1 MQNPPAPPALRPV
14 SAPST
19 TLRSMARALAH
30 RPGRPGPDT
39 TVPSHGIELDSW
51 TASSGLLAEYRE
63 VVGSTA
69 TQPIGFPTVVA
80 TRLLRDLMGLGRIPV
95 SGRGLVHVAS
105 HLWTSG
111 RLPMDRPWQVRAWV
125 DGTRHTRSGLE
136 LDVWAEAGA
145 RAGAP
150 AGSERWTLRMVALA
164 RSREARGPQRS
175 ARPWVETAG
184 PWDIEVP
191 VVVPVDA
198 GWSYARVSGDY
209 NPIHLNLLTARP
221 FGYPRPIAHGWW
233 TFARTLAALGLDET
247 PPEGE
252 RVLEVTY
259 RAPVL
264 MPSGPTAAARTDD
277 GTTTVALLRD
287 DGATHLGALLR

>member
-14 SAPST
+14 SAPSP

-51 TASSGLLAEYRE
+51 TAPSDLLAEYRE

-69 TQPIGFPTVVA
+69 TQPIGFPAVVA

-105 HLWTSG
+105 HLRTSG
-111 RLPMDRPWQVRAWV
+111 RLPTDRPWQVAAWAE
-125 DGTRHTRSGLE
+125 GTRHTRSGLE
-136 LDVWAEAGA
+136 IDLWVRALSDSAEW
-145 RAGAP
+145 
-150 AGSERWTLRMVALA
+150 SLRMVVLA
-164 RSREARGPQRS
+164 RSRSARGPQSS
-175 ARPWVETAG
+175 ARPWVDTDG
-184 PWDIEVP
+184 PWDTTVP
-191 VVVPVDA
+191 VEVPVDA

-233 TFARTLAALGLDET
+233 TFARTLAVLGLDET

-252 RVLEVTY
+252 RVLEITY

-264 MPSGPTAAARTDD
+264 MPSRPTAAARTDD